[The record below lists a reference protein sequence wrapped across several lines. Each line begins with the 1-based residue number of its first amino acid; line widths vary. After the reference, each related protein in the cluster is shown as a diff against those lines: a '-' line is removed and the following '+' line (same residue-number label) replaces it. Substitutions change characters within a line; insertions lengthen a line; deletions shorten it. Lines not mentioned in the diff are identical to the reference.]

1 MMRPLMEITRTGMT
15 GAGQLLEAF
24 VITAAPPAL
33 CLPGYNEL
41 EAISVMIVND
51 HLHSMIRDLD
61 LHTVVIIL

>member
-15 GAGQLLEAF
+15 GAGQLLEAY

>member
-1 MMRPLMEITRTGMT
+1 MMRPLMEITRMGMT
-15 GAGQLLEAF
+15 GAGQLLEAY